1 MIYRHRIYNNLLN
14 LYSIF
19 YPYSLFRSQCSVR
32 LVCLGRSLIFPNLLP
47 HFIGWP
53 TDRSPHRNHIQSL
66 DGDWGSLADSLRS
79 LHLSG
84 NSISEMNFAHDE
96 QRTNTSGYG
105 MAGGGGS
112 IVSMQPPIKTF
123 SKLRKLVWLD
133 LGDNRISHISS
144 NYLPRSLVTIDLSRN
159 IFTEMPVNVLEH
171 LHDLKVLSMRDN
183 LIGHVANIRL
193 ANKLRLE
200 KLDISSNAIE
210 TLPAY
215 LFNGSVHVKAIN
227 FDKNFIR
234 ALPADAFRNLG
245 TVHMVLAFNQIE
257 NISEAAFN
265 GLENT
270 LEYLDLEHNLLKDFP
285 RALEPL
291 NRLRYLYL
299 TSNEISE
306 MDTVPQTLRVLS
318 LAANNFTNV
327 PSASLQTC
335 TDLSYLNIGYNKIAE
350 IDENCF
356 VDWGEQLQTLLL
368 RNNKITRLNYG
379 SFNGLESIKEI
390 SLSFNDIHYVYPNV
404 FENISQTLKILELS
418 FGIYRDDFPTEQFK
432 CLTELM
438 WLGLDNNNL
447 KVISDESLTTLKEL
461 TYINL
466 AFNRIMVL
474 PRNIFIAEVHKSLAE
489 VDLSYNTIVTIYTNT
504 FDSLINLRIISLS
517 SNRIVALERNSFYN
531 MPQLAYVDLT
541 HNLLQNISESVFTF
555 LPGLIRL
562 DLMFNN
568 LRYMTLKMFKH
579 VSNETMPL
587 RLNVS
592 HNRLEVLDGELS
604 SFLYIYSLDARSNA
618 LTDVQGV
625 KHLGYSLRRLYLS
638 DNHLTLL
645 NNHAFGD
652 LELLEILDLA
662 HNNLSQIRRRA
673 FQGLNNLQRL
683 DLGHNQIEQLQ
694 PDQFSN
700 LRKLRVLNLAHN
712 RLRSL
717 PREIFLNT
725 RIEYLD
731 LSHNYLT
738 IWPVTA
744 FSDIGFTLRSIQ
756 ISANSIEYLEPNMF
770 LNTQFLYNLNI
781 SKNKL
786 VVIPDNTFAYLN
798 NLTQLDLSHNPL
810 VTTNL
815 KEIFHHTPS
824 LRQLCMRAMGLY
836 NMPSIPTSLV
846 HLTELDVSQNYLV
859 EISPLQ
865 RMRNL
870 HVLKIAQNKV
880 TNVSMLT
887 DRLPSSLRFLDLSR
901 NPIKKLAPQDFNRI
915 RRLEELHMNGVELSG
930 SSSNHHGE
938 SSSISSPNGDENT
951 SALSSR
957 TGTSS
962 GLAFAK
968 LKNLKSFH
976 FDAQP
981 HFGDVVEHLTT
992 LHTLRI
998 QANDAVFD
1006 NDILIKLQNHS
1017 KLNFIEITGRKLI
1030 TIMPNAFI
1038 GLAHS
1043 HRLHIRIHHTQI
1055 NDFPPTIFYALKAI
1069 PHLTIDVSNNRVTAL
1084 APDSFY
1090 PNASSWD
1097 AVGTRSIIGGLDTYN
1112 NPMQCECGLVWLGHW
1127 QRRWLRETSQVNTLS
1142 KDDFK
1147 SMLTVSFLL

>member
-1 MIYRHRIYNNLLN
+1 
-14 LYSIF
+14 
-19 YPYSLFRSQCSVR
+19 
-32 LVCLGRSLIFPNLLP
+32 
-47 HFIGWP
+47 
-53 TDRSPHRNHIQSL
+53 
-66 DGDWGSLADSLRS
+66 
-79 LHLSG
+79 
-84 NSISEMNFAHDE
+84 MNFAHDE
-96 QRTNTSGYG
+96 QRTNTSMYG
-105 MAGGGGS
+105 MAGGAGGNGL
-112 IVSMQPPIKTF
+112 ILPPIKTF

-159 IFTEMPVNVLEH
+159 IFVELPINVLEH
-171 LHDLKVLSMRDN
+171 LHDLKVLSVRDN
-183 LIGHVANIRL
+183 LITKVADIRL

-227 FDKNFIR
+227 FGKNFIG
-234 ALPADAFRNLG
+234 AIPADAFRNLG

-257 NISEAAFN
+257 NISEGGFN

-270 LEYLDLEHNLLKDFP
+270 LEYLDLEHNLLKEFP
-285 RALEPL
+285 KAMETL

-306 MDTVPQTLRVLS
+306 MDVVPSTMRVLS
-318 LAANNFTNV
+318 LAANNFTSV
-327 PSASLQTC
+327 PSASLQAC

-404 FENISQTLKILELS
+404 FENISRTLKILELS

-489 VDLSYNTIVTIYTNT
+489 VDLSYNTIATIYTNT

-517 SNRIVALERNSFYN
+517 SNRITALERNSFYN
-531 MPQLAYVDLT
+531 MPQLAYIDLT
-541 HNLLQNISESVFTF
+541 HNLLQNVSESVFTF

-568 LRYMTLKMFKH
+568 LRYLTLKMFKH

-587 RLNVS
+587 RLNIS

-604 SFLYIYSLDARSNA
+604 SFLFVHLLDARSNS

-638 DNHLTLL
+638 DNNLSML

-652 LELLEILDLA
+652 LEFLEILDLA

-683 DLGHNQIEQLQ
+683 DISHNHIEQLQ

-712 RLRSL
+712 KLRSL

-725 RIEYLD
+725 RVEYLD
-731 LSHNYLT
+731 LSHNYLSM
-738 IWPVTA
+738 WPVTA

-815 KEIFHHTPS
+815 KEIFHHTPN
-824 LRQLCMRAMGLY
+824 LRQLHMRAMGLY
-836 NMPSIPTSLV
+836 NMPSITTSLV
-846 HLTELDVSQNYLV
+846 HLTELDVSQNHLL

-870 HVLKIAQNKV
+870 HVLKIAQNKIA
-880 TNVSMLT
+880 NVSILT

-901 NPIKKLAPQDFNRI
+901 NPIKKLAAQDFNRI
-915 RRLEELHMNGVELSG
+915 RRLEELHMNDVELSG
-930 SSSNHHGE
+930 SSNSGSNVVAGGA
-938 SSSISSPNGDENT
+938 N
-951 SALSSR
+951 
-957 TGTSS
+957 S
-962 GLAFAK
+962 GIAFAR

-981 HFGDVVEHLTT
+981 HFGDVVEHLTA
-992 LHTLRI
+992 LHSLHI

-1017 KLNFIEITGRKLI
+1017 KLNFIEITGRKLV

-1038 GLAHS
+1038 GLSHN
-1043 HRLHIRIHHTQI
+1043 HRLHLRIHHTQI
-1055 NDFPPTIFYALKAI
+1055 NDFPPTIFYALKSI

-1142 KDDFK
+1142 KDEFK
-1147 SMLTVSFLL
+1147 SMLTVSHLFISNIHVQSISLPQLRMKCARNLE